1 MRGSLIVNETW
12 GLNILKK
19 FLSVLD
25 NFDKYLAII
34 TLSTTITLLGVQV
47 FSRYVFKIPIA
58 WAEEISRFTFVWA
71 VYMGVSMAARSNDH
85 IRVVAHFKI
94 LFPENISKIIIII
107 GDLVTLIFS
116 IILTIF
122 GVKVLFSLIEFPFT
136 APVTG
141 ISMVWIYTIIPIA
154 FLSLAVRTIQT
165 FFLRPSSDDSKL
177 LEEAGL

>member
-1 MRGSLIVNETW
+1 V
-12 GLNILKK
+12 KK
-19 FLSVLD
+19 FLAALD

-34 TLSTTITLLGVQV
+34 TLSTTIILLGVQV

-71 VYMGVSMAARSNDH
+71 VYMGVSMAARSNEH
-85 IRVVAHFKI
+85 IRVVAHFKL
-94 LFPENISKIIIII
+94 LFSDNISKIIIIL
-107 GDLVTLIFS
+107 GDIITLIFS
-116 IILTIF
+116 TILTIF

-154 FLSLAVRTIQT
+154 FLSLSIRTIQT
-165 FFLRPSSDDSKL
+165 LFLRESSNDSKY